1 MLLGRWHDI
10 TRVMLFGNCT
20 LFFYRVADMNRK
32 ELEELAAKNW
42 YLENLY
48 KALGQAKQN
57 YKQTQKA
64 ENLTPNDKDNLH
76 GILARKKSSEIATI
90 YNKSYGQTKNELS
103 DRLYKYIRKL
113 LSYEESVDIESID
126 IPSELA
132 KRGFKRDS
140 SQPPRE
146 TDKVW
151 WRIVIELEN
160 PDNLQLQTIV
170 NRIGSVL
177 EKPLIVQKI
186 EDGST
191 LLAFESDRS
200 EYDRIEQLYRS
211 GRLAELLQVTVS
223 DLGQVTQSSLLIYVR
238 QMYENLFGEGYQP
251 VALVLT
257 RSQRNRSRSPNQ
269 ENRESVERAKLIHLG
284 ANQSVNLAI
293 QLTPKDEEI
302 DIEIWIYPSGDAVY
316 LPVGLQVTVLDEF
329 GHPVPKLQQQT
340 GSTDNAIRI
349 PFSVESGE
357 RFSVKL
363 LLGDVSV
370 TEIF

>member
-1 MLLGRWHDI
+1 
-10 TRVMLFGNCT
+10 
-20 LFFYRVADMNRK
+20 MNRK
-32 ELEELAAKNW
+32 ELEELVAQNW
-42 YLENLY
+42 YLEDLY
-48 KALGQAKQN
+48 KALAQAKKN
-57 YKQTQKA
+57 YKQTERVQ
-64 ENLTPNDKDNLH
+64 NITLNDRDNLH
-76 GILARKKSSEIATI
+76 GILARIKSSDIALI
-90 YNKSYGQTKNELS
+90 YNKSYGQTRNELS
-103 DRLYKYIRKL
+103 ERLYKYIRNL
-113 LSYEESVDIESID
+113 LRYDQSEDIESID

-140 SQPPRE
+140 SQPPIE

-151 WRIVIELEN
+151 WRITIELEN

-177 EKPLIVQKI
+177 DKPLIVQKI

-223 DLGQVTQSSLLIYVR
+223 DLAQVTQSSLLIYVR

-257 RSQRNRSRSPNQ
+257 RTQRNRSRSRSNQ
-269 ENRESVERAKLIHLG
+269 ENRESVQRAKLIHLG
-284 ANQSVNLAI
+284 ANQSVNLEI
-293 QLTPKDEEI
+293 KLTPQDEEI
-302 DIEIWIYPSGDAVY
+302 DIKIWIDPSGDAVY
-316 LPVGLQVTVLDEF
+316 LPVGLQITVLDEF
-329 GHPVPKLQQQT
+329 GEPVPQLQQQT
-340 GSTDNAIRI
+340 GSTDNAIQI
-349 PFSVESGE
+349 DFSVEPGE

-363 LLGDVSV
+363 VLGDVSV
-370 TEIF
+370 TETF